1 MSNVNGLKIRDAR
14 KSLGMSQDAL
24 AEKLGV
30 SKVTICWYETGERTP
45 SLKHF
50 LELSDILNLSLDE
63 LVGREVSVVS
73 EEDEDYVVRMSKK
86 DIEILNE
93 IKLKNKIYKKL
104 YRNPK
109 KFLDFVLE
117 KMK

>member
-1 MSNVNGLKIRDAR
+1 MSNVNGFKIREAR
-14 KSLGMSQDAL
+14 KSLGLSQDAL

-63 LVGREVSVVS
+63 LVGREISVVS
-73 EEDEDYVVRMSKK
+73 SEDEDYVVKMSKK

-93 IKLKNKIYKKL
+93 IKNKKKIYKKL

-109 KFLDFVLE
+109 KFLDFVVE

>member
-1 MSNVNGLKIRDAR
+1 MSEINGFKIREAR
-14 KSLGMSQDAL
+14 KALGMSQDAL

-45 SLKHF
+45 SLKH
-50 LELSDILNLSLDE
+50 LLKLTEILNITLDE
-63 LVGREVSVVS
+63 IVGKEVSVVS
-73 EEDEDYVVRMSKK
+73 EEDEKYVVKMSQK
-86 DIEILNE
+86 DIKILNE
-93 IKLKNKIYKKL
+93 IKERKKFYKKL

-109 KFLDFVLE
+109 KTLDLIIE

>member
-1 MSNVNGLKIRDAR
+1 MSNVNGFKIREAR
-14 KSLGMSQDAL
+14 KKLGMSQDAL

-45 SLKHF
+45 NLKHF

-63 LVGREVSVVS
+63 MVGREVSVIS
-73 EEDEDYVVRMSKK
+73 EEDDEYVVRMSKK
-86 DIEILNE
+86 DIEIINE
-93 IKLKNKIYKKL
+93 IKNNKKIYKKL
-104 YRNPK
+104 YRNPS
-109 KFLDFVLE
+109 KFLDLIME

>member
-1 MSNVNGLKIRDAR
+1 MSNVNGFKIRDAR
-14 KSLGMSQDAL
+14 KELGMSQDAL
-24 AEKLGV
+24 AQKLGV

-45 SLKHF
+45 NLKHF

-63 LVGREVSVVS
+63 MVGREISVVS
-73 EEDEDYVVRMSKK
+73 EEDEEYVVRMSKK
-86 DIEILNE
+86 DIEIINE
-93 IKLKNKIYKKL
+93 IKDRKRFYKKL

-109 KFLDFVLE
+109 KTLDLIME

>member
-1 MSNVNGLKIRDAR
+1 MSNVNGFKIREAR
-14 KSLGMSQDAL
+14 KSLGMSQDDL
-24 AEKLGV
+24 ASKLGV

-50 LELSDILNLSLDE
+50 LELADILNLTLDE
-63 LVGREVSVVS
+63 IVGREVSVVS
-73 EEDEDYVVRMSKK
+73 EEDETYVVKMSKK
-86 DIEILNE
+86 DIAILNE
-93 IKLKNKIYKKL
+93 IKDRKKFYKKL

-109 KFLDFVLE
+109 KTLDQVAE